1 MNKPQIIEE
10 LDSIIYILESSDSTL
25 LADKLKRIKV
35 VLIDDWDLSDFYMD
49 LLRKELNHIDDK
61 L

>member
-10 LDSIIYILESSDSTL
+10 LDSIIYMLESSDNVL
-25 LADKLKRIKV
+25 LANKLKRIKV
-35 VLIDDWDLSDFYMD
+35 VLIDDWDLSDFYME

>member
-10 LDSIIYILESSDSTL
+10 LDSIIYMLESSDNTL
-25 LADKLKRIKV
+25 LANKLKRIKV
-35 VLIDDWDLSDFYMD
+35 VLIDDWDLSDFYME
-49 LLRKELNHIDDK
+49 LLRKELNHIDNK

>member
-10 LDSIIYILESSDSTL
+10 LDSIIYILESSDNAL
-25 LADKLKRIKV
+25 LANKLKRIKV
-35 VLIDDWDLSDFYMD
+35 VLIDDWDLNDFYME

>member
-1 MNKPQIIEE
+1 MNKPMIIEE
-10 LDSIIYILESSDSTL
+10 LDSIIYILESSDNVL
-25 LADKLKRIKV
+25 LANKLKRIKT
-35 VLIDDWDLSDFYMD
+35 VLVDDWDLSDFYMD

>member
-10 LDSIIYILESSDSTL
+10 LDSIIYILESSDNTL
-25 LADKLKRIKV
+25 LANKLKKIKV

>member
-10 LDSIIYILESSDSTL
+10 LDSIIYILESSDNTL
-25 LADKLKRIKV
+25 LANKLKKIKV
-35 VLIDDWDLSDFYMD
+35 VLIDDWDLNDFYME

>member
-10 LDSIIYILESSDSTL
+10 LDSIIYMLESSDNTL
-25 LADKLKRIKV
+25 LANKLKRIKT
-35 VLIDDWDLSDFYMD
+35 VLIDDWDLNDFYME

>member
-10 LDSIIYILESSDSTL
+10 LDSIIYILESSDNTL
-25 LADKLKRIKV
+25 LANKLKRIKT
-35 VLIDDWDLSDFYMD
+35 VLIDDWDLSDFYME

>member
-10 LDSIIYILESSDSTL
+10 LDSIIYILESSENTL
-25 LADKLKRIKV
+25 LANKLKRIKV
-35 VLIDDWDLSDFYMD
+35 VLIDDWDLNDFYMD
-49 LLRKELNHIDDK
+49 LLRKELNYIDNK

>member
-10 LDSIIYILESSDSTL
+10 LDSIIYILESSDNVL
-25 LADKLKRIKV
+25 LANKLKRIKV
-35 VLIDDWDLSDFYMD
+35 VLIDDWDINDFYME

>member
-1 MNKPQIIEE
+1 MNKPQIIDE
-10 LDSIIYILESSDSTL
+10 LDSIIYMLESSGNTL
-25 LADKLKRIKV
+25 LANKLKRIKV
-35 VLIDDWDLSDFYMD
+35 VLIDDWDLSDFYME

>member
-10 LDSIIYILESSDSTL
+10 LDSIIYILESSDNVL
-25 LADKLKRIKV
+25 LANKLKRIKV

>member
-10 LDSIIYILESSDSTL
+10 LDSIIYMLESSDNTL
-25 LADKLKRIKV
+25 LANKLKRIKV
-35 VLIDDWDLSDFYMD
+35 VLIDDWDLSDFYME